1 MLNVLNCLI
10 YSHDIKLVMMAAFLC
25 FVGTAMSMKLHSRT
39 LNAVG
44 SEAIGWTFLT
54 AVSAGTSIWATHF
67 IAMLGFHSPAPVT
80 VEPVLTI
87 VSLLVAIAGTGVGIL
102 VGISRFG
109 RLAPLFG
116 GAIIGVAIAGM
127 HYIGMFA
134 YRVEGI
140 IVWDQTFINVSL
152 VAAIGFSA
160 AAFHVAHKNRN
171 EHDEAWAAVIL
182 FLGIVILHFTGMT
195 AFTVVPL
202 SSSVP
207 GMDSGAFEAMA
218 LSVAIACLL
227 IAGAGMS
234 SYLIDSRVRSQSD
247 EQIRYLAL
255 YDQLTGLLNR
265 TSYNQ
270 RLDEALAAAANSKC
284 EVAVVAIDLDRFK
297 EINDNRGHAAGD
309 EALRIVSRRLQAIF
323 TGNAHIA
330 RIGGDE
336 FAAVIPCPDRELLQS
351 FLEEVA
357 TAISLPLFIEGAHFR
372 VFSSIGVAIFPEN
385 GSTRETLLNN
395 ADMAMYSAK
404 SDRQEKICYYNQEL
418 DNKIRATR
426 VLVDDLRQAI
436 GTDQL
441 YLCYQVQTSME
452 TNEIL
457 SYEALMR
464 WRHPEQGM
472 ISPAVFIPLAEE
484 NGLIL
489 QLGEWA
495 LRQAC
500 GDASRWQPAYKVAV
514 NVSGVQLN
522 QQDLPTLVRQVLEET
537 GLPPSQLELELTE
550 TAVVN
555 DKVRSLEVIRQIK
568 ELGVKIALDDFGVGY
583 SSLETLRVFPFDKI
597 KLDRFF
603 VESIEREPQ
612 CLAIV
617 RAVLT
622 LGKSLE
628 IPILAEGIETR
639 EQLRILASEG
649 CDEGQ
654 GFKIGK
660 PLPNAELAGIGG
672 PRSVDLAE
680 ATDQSIERLRQILQ
694 IAQLRP
700 ESDSQNAGV
709 PGLSYLPIAEA
720 S

>member
-1 MLNVLNCLI
+1 
-10 YSHDIKLVMMAAFLC
+10 
-25 FVGTAMSMKLHSRT
+25 
-39 LNAVG
+39 
-44 SEAIGWTFLT
+44 
-54 AVSAGTSIWATHF
+54 
-67 IAMLGFHSPAPVT
+67 
-80 VEPVLTI
+80 
-87 VSLLVAIAGTGVGIL
+87 
-102 VGISRFG
+102 
-109 RLAPLFG
+109 
-116 GAIIGVAIAGM
+116 
-127 HYIGMFA
+127 
-134 YRVEGI
+134 
-140 IVWDQTFINVSL
+140 
-152 VAAIGFSA
+152 
-160 AAFHVAHKNRN
+160 
-171 EHDEAWAAVIL
+171 
-182 FLGIVILHFTGMT
+182 
-195 AFTVVPL
+195 
-202 SSSVP
+202 
-207 GMDSGAFEAMA
+207 MDSGAFEAMA
-218 LSVAIACLL
+218 LSVAISCLL

-255 YDQLTGLLNR
+255 YDQLTGLFNR

-270 RLDEALAAAANSKC
+270 RLDEALAAASNAKSD
-284 EVAVVAIDLDRFK
+284 VAVVAIDLDRFK

-336 FAAVIPCPDRELLQS
+336 FAAVIPCPNREVLRG
-351 FLEEVA
+351 FLKEVA
-357 TAISLPLFIEGAHFR
+357 TAISLPLLIEGAHFR

-385 GSTRETLLNN
+385 GETREALVNN

-404 SDRQEKICYYNQEL
+404 SDRLEKICYYNQEL
-418 DNKIRATR
+418 GNKIRATR
-426 VLVDDLRQAI
+426 VLVDDLRQAM
-436 GTDQL
+436 GTDQI

-500 GDASRWQPAYKVAV
+500 NDASRWQPAYKVAV

-628 IPILAEGIETR
+628 NPILAEGIETR

-654 GFKIGK
+654 GFNIGR
-660 PLPNAELAGIGG
+660 PLPNNELAGIGG
-672 PRSVDLAE
+672 PRSIDLAV
-680 ATDQSIERLRQILQ
+680 ATDESIERLRQILH
-694 IAQLRP
+694 IAQRGP
-700 ESDSQNAGV
+700 QSDSETSGV
-709 PGLSYLPIAEA
+709 PGSSCLPIAEA

>member
-1 MLNVLNCLI
+1 MLNVINCII

-44 SEAIGWTFLT
+44 SEAVGWTFLT
-54 AVSAGTSIWATHF
+54 SVSAGTSIWATHF
-67 IAMLGFHSPAPVT
+67 IAMLGYHSPAPVT
-80 VEPVLTI
+80 VEPVFTI
-87 VSLLVAIAGTGVGIL
+87 LSLLIAIFGTGCGIFI
-102 VGISRFG
+102 GISRFG
-109 RLAPLFG
+109 RAAPIVG
-116 GAIIGVAIAGM
+116 GAVVGIAIASM

-134 YRVEGI
+134 YRIDGI
-140 IVWDQTFINVSL
+140 IVWDQTYIIGSL
-152 VAAIGFSA
+152 VASVGFAAI
-160 AAFHVAHKNRN
+160 AFHIAHKNRN

-182 FLGIVILHFTGMT
+182 CMGIVSLHFTGMA
-195 AFTVVPL
+195 AFTVVPM

-218 LSVAIACLL
+218 LSVAISCLL

-247 EQIRYLAL
+247 EQIRFLAL

-270 RLDEALAAAANSKC
+270 RLDEALTTAASTNT

-309 EALRIVSRRLQAIF
+309 EALRIVSRRLQVLF

-336 FAAVIPCPDRELLQS
+336 FAAVVPCMERDVLQG

-357 TAISLPLFIEGAHFR
+357 TAISVPLFIDGAHFR

-385 GSTRETLLNN
+385 GATRETLLNN
-395 ADMAMYSAK
+395 ADMAMYNAK
-404 SDRQEKICYYNQEL
+404 SERDDKICYYNQDL
-418 DNKIRATR
+418 GNKIRANR
-426 VLVDDLRQAI
+426 ALVDDLRQAI
-436 GTDQL
+436 GTDQI

-500 GDASRWQPAYKVAV
+500 SDASRWQPAYKVAV
-514 NVSGVQLN
+514 NVSAVQLN
-522 QQDLPTLVRQVLEET
+522 QQDLPGLVEEVLQET
-537 GLPPSQLELELTE
+537 GLPPAQLELELTE

-555 DKVRSLEVIRQIK
+555 DKIRSLEVIRKIK
-568 ELGVKIALDDFGVGY
+568 QLGVKIALDDFGVGY

-654 GFKIGK
+654 GFNIGR
-660 PLPNAELAGIGG
+660 PMPNDQLAGIGG
-672 PRSVDLAE
+672 PRSIDLAQS
-680 ATDQSIERLRQILQ
+680 TDESIERLRQILTF
-694 IAQLRP
+694 ARRLP
-700 ESDSQNAGV
+700 ENAAPNDGAIGGSH
-709 PGLSYLPIAEA
+709 PPIAEA
-720 S
+720 G